1 LRGIFI
7 ISLFLIGAVLR
18 PVHSYAQTSP
28 LPNPDES
35 DKVVKVYPSPAVTYI
50 NFEFQKD
57 YDKANSLV
65 IFNFIGKKVYELSS
79 MPQKL
84 TLNISDYYRGTY
96 IYQVRDKTGT
106 IIDSGKFLVAK

>member
-1 LRGIFI
+1 M
-7 ISLFLIGAVLR
+7 GAALGPGR
-18 PVHSYAQTSP
+18 AFAQTSP

-35 DKVVKVYPSPAVTYI
+35 DKIVKVYPSPAVTYV
-50 NFEFQKD
+50 NFEFQKE
-57 YDKANSLV
+57 YDKPGTLV
-65 IFNFIGKKVYELSS
+65 IYNFIGKKVYENDN

-96 IYQVRDKTGT
+96 IYQVRDRSGA

>member
-1 LRGIFI
+1 M
-7 ISLFLIGAVLR
+7 GAAMAPR
-18 PVHSYAQTSP
+18 HAFAQTTP

-35 DKVVKVYPSPAVTYI
+35 DKVVKVYPSPAVTFI

-65 IFNFIGKKVYELSS
+65 IFNFIGKKVYEAPN
-79 MPQKL
+79 MPVKL
-84 TLNISDYYRGTY
+84 TLNVSDYYRGTY
-96 IYQVRDKTGT
+96 IYQVRDRTGN

>member
-1 LRGIFI
+1 MLLGAT
-7 ISLFLIGAVLR
+7 IGPGRVF
-18 PVHSYAQTSP
+18 AQTSP

-35 DKVVKVYPSPAVTYI
+35 DKVVKVYPNPAVAYI

-57 YDKANSLV
+57 SDKPNSLV
-65 IFNFIGKKVYELSS
+65 IFNFIGKKVYENDN

-106 IIDSGKFLVAK
+106 VVDSGKFLVAK